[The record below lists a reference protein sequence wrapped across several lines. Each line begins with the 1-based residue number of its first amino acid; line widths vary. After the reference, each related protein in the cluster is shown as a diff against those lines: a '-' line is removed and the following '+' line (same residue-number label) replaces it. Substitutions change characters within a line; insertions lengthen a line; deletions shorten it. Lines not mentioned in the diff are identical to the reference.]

1 MDTLTL
7 VGAFNVANVPVITA
21 PSDIVVEATGPA
33 GTPESD
39 SDITTFLVGATAT
52 DVEDGVLTAD
62 ITHDGPLVYPIDDT
76 LVTFS
81 VTDLDGN
88 TTTAS
93 AIVTVADGTFPT
105 VIIDTPADGAVY
117 DQNASVFSDFS
128 CDDAGGSGI
137 DTCVG
142 TVDGG
147 SAFNSGSLI
156 DTATLGEH
164 TLTVTATDLAGNVAS
179 LDRIYTVTVGTADAS
194 TSTITASPS
203 SITADGIS
211 TSTVTVQL
219 NDATG
224 NPLVN
229 GGDDVVLITDL
240 GTLSLVS
247 YIGDGTYTATLTSD
261 TAGTAIVTGMLD
273 SLTIGS
279 ATVTVVDNAPPV
291 TPPSPAPAPAPT
303 ASNDDDDDDDDDPP
317 PAIPASP
324 GPGGSPNDNGDS
336 NNDRDGD
343 GHRNMTEIDAGS
355 NPDDPNSIPND
366 RDGDSYSNLDELAA
380 GSDPDDPKSTPND
393 RDGDGFSNDV
403 EMAAGSDPDDPDS
416 TPNNVR
422 PNRVLKN

>member
-1 MDTLTL
+1 MDSGLTLIVHPNPNCQGINVDTLTL

-179 LDRIYTVTVGTADAS
+179 LDRIYTVTVGTADGS

-224 NPLVN
+224 NPLVS

-247 YIGDGTYTATLTSD
+247 YIGDGTYTATLTSA
-261 TAGTAIVTGMLD
+261 TTTGLATVTGMLD
-273 SLTIGS
+273 LSEIGS
-279 ATVTVVDNAPPV
+279 ATVSFAVGAADASTS
-291 TPPSPAPAPAPT
+291 TIT
-303 ASNDDDDDDDDDPP
+303 ASPSSIT
-317 PAIPASP
+317 A
-324 GPGGSPNDNGDS
+324 
-336 NNDRDGD
+336 DGIS
-343 GHRNMTEIDAGS
+343 TSTVTVQLYDAHG
-355 NPDDPNSIPND
+355 NPLSV
-366 RDGDSYSNLDELAA
+366 GETQWS
-380 GSDPDDPKSTPND
+380 
-393 RDGDGFSNDV
+393 
-403 EMAAGSDPDDPDS
+403 
-416 TPNNVR
+416 
-422 PNRVLKN
+422 